1 MSLKEITE
9 QNKKQIH
16 FYFGGPVDGT
26 YPDGAVHTYR
36 LSALLIELE
45 SERIDTTQIVLCT
58 TDLFKKGYRI
68 FIHPV
73 KGPMFEIKLGDNSPY
88 TDKEIRMGH
97 NLYKMLIAGTFN
109 TTKTTVC

>member
-16 FYFGGPVDGT
+16 FWFGD
-26 YPDGAVHTYR
+26 YPDGTLNSY
-36 LSALLIELE
+36 SATELAINYE
-45 SERIDTTQIVLCT
+45 KGIIHTTQIVLCT
-58 TDLFKKGYRI
+58 TDLFRKGYRI

-73 KGPMFEIKLGDNSPY
+73 LGNIFEIKLGDNSPY
-88 TDKEIRMGH
+88 TDKDIRMGH

-109 TTKTTVC
+109 TAETSVC

>member
-9 QNKKQIH
+9 QNKKKIH
-16 FYFGGPVDGT
+16 FYFGGVDGR
-26 YPDGAVHTYR
+26 YPDGTVHTYR
-36 LSALLIELE
+36 LTELLIEVE

-73 KGPMFEIKLGDNSPY
+73 KGSMFEIKLGDNSPY
-88 TDKEIRMGH
+88 TDREIRMGH
-97 NLYKMLIAGTFN
+97 NLYKMLIAGTFD
-109 TTKTTVC
+109 TAETAVC